1 MDFFTNNILLIMFL
15 PVWVS
20 LIIIVNSITKFA
32 ESKRLTSALTLF
44 STSVGLLFSVGI
56 MYFFIKNNAPAFED
70 NVIWLSCGG
79 LNIYAG
85 VLIDKISALFLIILM
100 SISLVVQ
107 LYSHGYMSK
116 DDNFSRY
123 YVYLNLFNFSMA
135 GLILSSNLVQTYLFW
150 EMVGVSSYLLIG
162 FWFKKYSASK
172 AAKKAFLVNRI
183 GDCAFLMG
191 IITLIYLT
199 VNYTNISGSSLLAFS
214 NMQDLAEQ
222 VYAIVTDS
230 AFYLISIALFLGAVA
245 KSAQFPLHVWLAD
258 AMEAPTPISALIHAA
273 TMVAAG
279 IYLTVRLYPMFV
291 MSAPVMDT
299 ILYIGLFTALITAF
313 FALAQTDIK
322 RMLAYSTSSQLG
334 LMFVGLGVFAPSAAL
349 FHLTTHAFFKALLFL
364 CAGIVITYLHH
375 SQNMKTMGGLRKKL
389 PFCAVCYLIGAF
401 ALSGLCFSGFAS
413 KESLLFAVYQKHN
426 LPLLVTFLLISFM
439 SAFYIF
445 KSYFMMFEG
454 EENTQI
460 QTEKIPSAMNL
471 SIFLLAIPSLILGVF
486 LAKNFESFI
495 NPFGLT
501 IENAHN
507 IKLLELSIGVGLVA
521 LITSFVI
528 YKTNKIDSFMPK
540 FMLKLSFNTAY
551 INEIYGWFVEKI
563 FLNICK
569 IQSFIDK
576 YIVDGIV
583 KLVAVLTRFMAW
595 VVSKLQNGNVQTYLS
610 YSIFFIGTMLLMI
623 VGFYF
628 WLLKG

>member
-1 MDFFTNNILLIMFL
+1 MDFFTHNILIIMFM

-20 LIIIVNSITKFA
+20 LLIIVNSLTKFS
-32 ESKRLTSALTLF
+32 ESKRLTTTLTLA
-44 STSVGLLFSVGI
+44 STAIGLFFSVGL
-56 MYFFIKNNAPAFED
+56 MYFFVKNNSPAFED
-70 NVIWLSCGG
+70 NVVWLASGG

-85 VLIDKISALFLIILM
+85 VLIDKVSALFLIILM
-100 SISLVVQ
+100 SISLIVQ
-107 LYSHGYMSK
+107 LYSHGYMAK
-116 DDNFSRY
+116 DENYSRY

-135 GLILSSNLVQTYLFW
+135 GLILSSNLIQTYLFW

-162 FWFKKYSASK
+162 FWLKKYSASK

-183 GDCAFLMG
+183 GDCALLIG
-191 IITLIYLT
+191 IITLIYLS
-199 VNYTNISGSSLLAFS
+199 VNYTNISGSGLLAFS
-214 NMQDLAEQ
+214 NMQDFSEQ
-222 VYAIVTDS
+222 IYALVTDS
-230 AFYLISIALFLGAVA
+230 AFYLICIALFLGAVA

-279 IYLTVRLYPMFV
+279 VYLTVRLYPLFV
-291 MSAPVMDT
+291 MSADVMNT

-364 CAGIVITYLHH
+364 SSGVVITYLHH
-375 SQNMKTMGGLRKKL
+375 TQNMKAMGGLRKKL
-389 PFCAVCYLIGAF
+389 PLCAICYLIGAF
-401 ALSGLCFSGFAS
+401 ALSGLCFSGFSS
-413 KESLLFAVYQKHN
+413 KESLLFAIYQKHN
-426 LPLLVTFLLISFM
+426 LLLLATFLLISFM

-445 KSYFMMFEG
+445 KSYFMVFEG
-454 EENTQI
+454 EANDKLK
-460 QTEKIPSAMNL
+460 TEKVPFTMNF
-471 SIFLLAIPSLILGVF
+471 SIILLAIPSLFLGGV

-501 IENAHN
+501 VECIHCL
-507 IKLLELSIGVGLVA
+507 KLVKLSLGVGLVA
-521 LITSFVI
+521 LIISFALF
-528 YKTNKIDSFMPK
+528 KMGKLDRFMPK
-540 FMLKLSFNTAY
+540 SMLKLSFNSGY
-551 INEIYGWFVEKI
+551 INDINTWLVEKI
-563 FLNICK
+563 FLRLCE
-569 IQSFIDK
+569 IQAFIDK
-576 YIVDGIV
+576 YIVDGLV

-610 YSIFFIGTMLLMI
+610 YSIFFIGTILLTI